1 MSDPF
6 STGTSSLGR
15 LAVALGRQW
24 WPQVAALAAAC
35 AVVATTI
42 GGALAVGSAL
52 QRGLESLA
60 LGRLGRIDAAVVGQT
75 FFTAGLGERLA
86 AAAAEG
92 DGPRHLVPAIVMP
105 VTVSAGRGGTMRA
118 TLLACDDPAALGYEP
133 APPPLAADAALV
145 NGPLAAA
152 VALAAGDQLVVRLP
166 RRSSVPA
173 DSPLGRR
180 TGSSDGRRLTVAA
193 VLPDRGLGRFAVRP
207 VQTTEPLIVV
217 PLETAQRILRRPGAA
232 NAIFAVGM
240 PGGEDAAAWLADHL
254 QPTLADYGLA
264 LEPATPASLRLTTD
278 RLILPPEV
286 DAAAA
291 ATLAPRG
298 GQPTLV
304 LLANAI
310 APPPAAGRPAASVPY
325 STVLGIEATALPVG
339 DLVADDGSPL
349 PTPPDDGLI
358 INRWL
363 ADDLAAQGRPVAVG
377 DSLRLDYFEPE
388 TVHGRVVETTAELRI
403 TGIAAMTGLATAREV
418 VPEVEGVTDEESIA
432 DWDPPFPF
440 EAARVRTSPPKDEDD
455 RYWKTY
461 RATPKAFVTLATAR
475 RLAGSRFG
483 RSTAWLVPRPADLD
497 PEPLAAEL
505 AAELAAALP
514 PASLGLTVA
523 PLLAD
528 ALAASRGSTPFGSL
542 FLALSSFVVAAG
554 LLLEWLLFGL
564 LVAAHR
570 RDLGILAAVGWP
582 PRRLTELLVAVGGL
596 AAVIGG
602 LAGTLLAAPWAR
614 LLMRALGSRWTS
626 QVEPGSGA
634 DFFTAP
640 PAPAALVAGGTAAV
654 AVSLV
659 ALALAARRA
668 AAIPPLA
675 LLQASDPPAARRRR
689 RRLPL
694 AIAAVGLTAALA
706 TALLARGG
714 SAEVEVA
721 AFFGAGLVALAGL
734 LAVVWLWLS
743 AAPSRLA
750 VRTLAGLA
758 RRNLAFAATRAFSV
772 AAIVATATFLIVA
785 VSSFAQRPPA
795 DPTDRTGPTGGWT
808 EFVAFGEPTGV
819 DPADPAGGS
828 SLGLSSDQEQL
839 VSGCEIA
846 RLRSS
851 GRDDAACTN
860 LYATLQPTIIGVG
873 PGFIARGGFSFAA
886 HASLT
891 GADQAA
897 AANPW
902 QLLDRQTAGGPIPA
916 ILDQATAQWALTL
929 GGLGSVFTLADD
941 AGEPI
946 DFEIVG
952 LLEPG
957 ILQGF
962 VIVAEREFERVFPA
976 ASGYRLALVDASGLP
991 ADRRGEVPA
1000 ALAAAWADAGTTV
1013 TPAIRRLASL
1023 QAVQNTF
1030 LAGFQ
1035 ALGTLGLLLGT
1046 VGVAAVLL
1054 QGTFERLGPLAV
1066 LRALGF
1072 TPARVRGMLVLE
1084 TVLMVVLGLA
1094 AGTTAALVA
1103 VAPALAGGQA
1113 RLPVAWI
1120 AITSGLA
1127 LAAAV
1132 AAATAAA
1139 SQAVIP
1145 HRPPAAE

>member
-1 MSDPF
+1 MSGFP
-6 STGTSSLGR
+6 SSPTPSLGR

-35 AVVATTI
+35 GVVATTI
-42 GGALAVGSAL
+42 GGSLAVGSAL

-60 LGRLGRIDAAVVGQT
+60 LARLGRIEAAVVGQS
-75 FFTAGLGERLA
+75 FFTAGLAERLA
-86 AAAAEG
+86 AAAADG
-92 DGPRHLVPAIVMP
+92 GPRHLVPAIVMP
-105 VTVSAGRGGTMRA
+105 VTVSAGRGGPTPA

-152 VALAAGDQLVVRLP
+152 AGLAAGDQFVVRLP

-180 TGSSDGRRLTVAA
+180 TGNSDGRRLAVAA
-193 VLPDRGLGRFAVRP
+193 VLPDRGLGQFALRP

-217 PLETAQRILRRPGAA
+217 PLETARRILRRPAAA

-240 PGGEDAAAWLADHL
+240 PPGSDAADWLADHL
-254 QPTLADYGLA
+254 EPTLADYGLA
-264 LEPATPASLRLTTD
+264 LEPATTKAPSLRLTAE
-278 RLILPPEV
+278 RLILPAEV
-286 DAAAA
+286 DAAA
-291 ATLAPRG
+291 TTWLAPRS

-310 APPPAAGRPAASVPY
+310 AAPAAPGEPAASVPY
-325 STVLGIEATALPVG
+325 STVLGIEATSLPAG
-339 DLVADDGSPL
+339 DLVALDGTPLPL
-349 PTPPDDGLI
+349 PTDDGLI

-377 DSLRLDYFEPE
+377 DTLRLEYFEPE
-388 TVHGRVVETTAELRI
+388 TVHGRVVETTATLRI
-403 TGIAAMTGLATAREV
+403 SGIAAMTGLATAREV

-440 EAARVRTSPPKDEDD
+440 EPARVRTSPPHDEDD
-455 RYWKTY
+455 RYWKQY

-475 RLAGSRFG
+475 RLAESRFG

-505 AAELAAALP
+505 AAALP

-528 ALAASRGSTPFGSL
+528 ALEASRGSTPFGSL

-570 RDLGILAAVGWP
+570 RDLGILAAVGWT
-582 PRRLTELLVAVGGL
+582 PRRLTALLVAVGGL

-602 LAGTLLAAPWAR
+602 LVGTLLAAPWAR
-614 LLMRALGSRWTS
+614 LLLAALGSRWTTA
-626 QVEPGSGA
+626 VEPGSAA
-634 DFFTAP
+634 DFLSAP

-659 ALALAARRA
+659 ALAVAARRA
-668 AAIPPLA
+668 AAITPLA
-675 LLQASDPPAARRRR
+675 LLRAGEPAAARRSR

-694 AIAAVGLTAALA
+694 AIAAVGLAAALA
-706 TALLARGG
+706 TALGGRGR
-714 SAEVEVA
+714 SAELEVV
-721 AFFGAGLVALAGL
+721 AFFMAGLAALVGL
-734 LAVVWLWLS
+734 LAVVWLWLV
-743 AAPSRLA
+743 AAPGRPA

-758 RRNLAFAATRAFSV
+758 RRNLAFAASRAFSV
-772 AAIVATATFLIVA
+772 AAIVAIATFLIVS

-795 DPTDRTGPTGGWT
+795 DPTDRSGPTGGWT
-808 EFVAFGEPTGV
+808 DVVAFGEPTGV
-819 DPADPAGGS
+819 DPAVPAVRS

-839 VSGCEIA
+839 LAGCEIV

-860 LYATLQPTIIGVG
+860 LYATLQPTVLGVG
-873 PGFIARGGFSFAA
+873 PSFIARGGFSFAA
-886 HASLT
+886 HAPLT
-891 GADQAA
+891 SPDQAA

-902 QLLDRQTAGGPIPA
+902 QLLDRRTTDGPIPA
-916 ILDQATAQWALTL
+916 ILDQATAQWALEL
-929 GGLGSVFTLADD
+929 GGLGSTFTLTDD
-941 AGEPI
+941 AGEPVE
-946 DFEIVG
+946 FEIVG

-976 ASGYRLALVDASGLP
+976 VSGYRLALVDASGLP
-991 ADRRGEVPA
+991 PDQRADLPG
-1000 ALAAAWADAGTTV
+1000 ALTNAWADAGAAV

-1054 QGTFERLGPLAV
+1054 QGTFERLGALAV
-1066 LRALGF
+1066 LRAVGF
-1072 TPARVRGMLVLE
+1072 TPARVRAMLVLE

-1094 AGTTAALVA
+1094 AGTAAALVA
-1103 VAPALAGGQA
+1103 VAPALTGGQA
-1113 RLPVAWI
+1113 ELPVAWI

-1132 AAATAAA
+1132 VAATAAA

>member
-1 MSDPF
+1 MSGFP
-6 STGTSSLGR
+6 SSPTPSLGR

-35 AVVATTI
+35 GVVATTI
-42 GGALAVGSAL
+42 GGSLAVGSAL

-60 LGRLGRIDAAVVGQT
+60 LARLGRIEAAVVGQS
-75 FFTAGLGERLA
+75 FFTAGLAERLA
-86 AAAAEG
+86 AAAADG
-92 DGPRHLVPAIVMP
+92 GPRHLVPAIVMP
-105 VTVSAGRGGTMRA
+105 VTVSAGRGGPTPA

-133 APPPLAADAALV
+133 APPPLAADVALV

-152 VALAAGDQLVVRLP
+152 AGLAAGDQFVVRLP

-180 TGSSDGRRLTVAA
+180 TGSSDGRRLAVAA
-193 VLPDRGLGRFAVRP
+193 ILPDRGLGQFALRP

-217 PLETAQRILRRPGAA
+217 PLETARRILRRPVAA

-240 PGGEDAAAWLADHL
+240 PPGGDAAAWLADHL
-254 QPTLADYGLA
+254 EPTLADYGLA
-264 LEPATPASLRLTTD
+264 LEPATTRPPSLRLTAE
-278 RLILPPEV
+278 RLILPAEV

-291 ATLAPRG
+291 TLFAPRG
-298 GQPTLV
+298 GQATLV

-310 APPPAAGRPAASVPY
+310 APSAAPAKPAASVPY
-325 STVLGIEATALPVG
+325 STVLGIEATSLPAG
-339 DLVADDGSPL
+339 DLVAEDGTPL
-349 PTPPDDGLI
+349 PLPADDGLI

-377 DSLRLDYFEPE
+377 DTLRLEYFEPE
-388 TVHGRVVETTAELRI
+388 TVHGRVVETAAALRI
-403 TGIAAMTGLATAREV
+403 SGIAAMTGLATAREV

-440 EAARVRTSPPKDEDD
+440 EPARVRTSPPHDEDD
-455 RYWKTY
+455 RYWKKY

-475 RLAGSRFG
+475 RLAESRFG

-505 AAELAAALP
+505 AAALP
-514 PASLGLTVA
+514 PAPLGLTVA

-528 ALAASRGSTPFGSL
+528 ALEASRGSTPFGSL

-582 PRRLTELLVAVGGL
+582 PRRLTALLVAVGGL

-602 LAGTLLAAPWAR
+602 LVGTLLAAPWAR
-614 LLMRALGSRWTS
+614 LLLAALGSRWTTA
-626 QVEPGSGA
+626 VEPGSAA
-634 DFFTAP
+634 DFLSAP

-659 ALALAARRA
+659 ALAVAARRA
-668 AAIPPLA
+668 AAISPLA
-675 LLQASDPPAARRRR
+675 LLRAGEPAAARRRH

-694 AIAAVGLTAALA
+694 AIAAVGLATALA
-706 TALLARGG
+706 TALGGRGR
-714 SAEVEVA
+714 SAEFEVL
-721 AFFGAGLVALAGL
+721 AFFMAGLAALVGL
-734 LAVVWLWLS
+734 LAVIWLWLA
-743 AAPSRLA
+743 AAPGRPA

-758 RRNLAFAATRAFSV
+758 RRNLAFAASRAFSV
-772 AAIVATATFLIVA
+772 AAIVAIATFLIVS

-795 DPTDRTGPTGGWT
+795 DPADRSGPTGGWT
-808 EFVAFGEPTGV
+808 EVIAFGEPTGV
-819 DPADPAGGS
+819 DPADPAVRS
-828 SLGLSSDQEQL
+828 SLGLSSDQTQL
-839 VSGCEIA
+839 LAGCQIV

-860 LYATLQPTIIGVG
+860 LYATLQPTVLGVG

-886 HASLT
+886 HAPPA
-891 GADQAA
+891 GPDQAA

-902 QLLDRQTAGGPIPA
+902 QLLDRRTADGPIPA
-916 ILDQATAQWALTL
+916 ILDQATAQWALEL
-929 GGLGSVFTLADD
+929 GGLGSTFTLTDD
-941 AGEPI
+941 AGQPVE
-946 DFEIVG
+946 FEIVG

-976 ASGYRLALVDASGLP
+976 VSGYRLALVDSSGLP
-991 ADRRGEVPA
+991 PDQRADLPG
-1000 ALAAAWADAGTTV
+1000 ALTSAWADAGAAV

-1054 QGTFERLGPLAV
+1054 QGTFERLGALAV
-1066 LRALGF
+1066 LRAVGF
-1072 TPARVRGMLVLE
+1072 TPARVRAMLVLE

-1094 AGTTAALVA
+1094 AGTAAALVA

-1113 RLPVAWI
+1113 ELPVAWI

-1132 AAATAAA
+1132 LAATAAA